1 MKKEKIRRLIDQIL
15 HVFFVFFGI
24 RILFDYFWEGTVNI
38 PEILLN
44 SVFFSVVYV
53 PIISRSDRKQKT
65 KNAENS
71 EDKAE

>member
-1 MKKEKIRRLIDQIL
+1 MMKEKIRRLIDQIL

-65 KNAENS
+65 KNAENNA
-71 EDKAE
+71 DKTE

>member
-1 MKKEKIRRLIDQIL
+1 MKKEKIQRVIGQFLF
-15 HVFFVFFGI
+15 VFFVFFGI

-65 KNAENS
+65 KNAENNA
-71 EDKAE
+71 DKTE

>member
-1 MKKEKIRRLIDQIL
+1 MKKEKIQRVIGQFLL
-15 HVFFVFFGI
+15 VFFVFFGI

-65 KNAENS
+65 KNAENNA
-71 EDKAE
+71 DKTE

>member
-1 MKKEKIRRLIDQIL
+1 MMKEKIQRVIDQIL

-44 SVFFSVVYV
+44 SVFSV
-53 PIISRSDRKQKT
+53 
-65 KNAENS
+65 
-71 EDKAE
+71 

>member
-1 MKKEKIRRLIDQIL
+1 MMKEKIQRVIDQIL

-65 KNAENS
+65 KNAENNA
-71 EDKAE
+71 DKTE